1 MRILVTNDDGLHA
14 PGLIALASALDAAG
28 HDVVAVAPE
37 GDRSGSGAA
46 IGVLLDGSFVRY
58 RSMPLVGLEG
68 VESIELDGP
77 PALCVFAACLGAF
90 GDPPELVASGLNPGL
105 NTGRLTLHSG
115 TVGAALTAA
124 NLGLSAVATSIAGR
138 EHSIEHWDVAGALAV
153 QVVEWLAGAE
163 PSTVVNLSVP
173 DVPADELGDVRYG
186 TLAPFGHVRAEIT
199 GRTEERL
206 EFGFVHTDE
215 VLPPG
220 SDAVLVAQ
228 GHPVVTALT
237 GIRGH
242 EPAGLVEHLRGRGA

>member
-1 MRILVTNDDGLHA
+1 MRVLVTNDDGLHA

-28 HDVVAVAPE
+28 HDVVAIAPE

-46 IGVLLDGSFVRY
+46 IGNLVEGSFIRY
-58 RSMPLVGLEG
+58 RRMPLAGLDR

-77 PALCVFAACLGAF
+77 PALCVFAAFLGAF
-90 GDPPELVASGLNPGL
+90 GDPPEIVASGLNPGL

-115 TVGAALTAA
+115 TVGAALTASS
-124 NLGLSAVATSIAGR
+124 LGVSAVATSIAGR
-138 EHSIEHWDVAGALAV
+138 EHSIEHWDVAGELTAHVL
-153 QVVEWLAGAE
+153 EWLADAE
-163 PSTVVNLSVP
+163 PATAVNLSLP
-173 DVPADELGDVRYG
+173 DLPRAELAEIRYG
-186 TLAPFGHVRAEIT
+186 TLAPFGNIRAEIT
-199 GRTEERL
+199 GRTDERL

-237 GIRGH
+237 GIRGS
-242 EPAGLVEHLRGRGA
+242 EPQGLVGHLRSKVD